1 MNLTQKIL
9 KNHLLKGELVPGEEI
24 AIRIDQTLTQDSTG
38 TMAYLQ
44 LEAMGV
50 DRVKTERSMAY
61 IDHNTLQTG
70 FENADDHQYITTVA
84 KKHGIYLSKPG
95 NGICHQVQL
104 ERVGKPGRTLLG
116 SDSHTPTG
124 GALGMLAI
132 GAGGLDVAVAM
143 GGGAYYLNCPKVVNV
158 HLTGKLP
165 RGVAAK
171 DVILELL
178 RRLTVKG
185 GVGKVMEYTGEG
197 VESHHC
203 QYGRGTGRNDLRVPQ
218 RRSGP
223 PLPEGA
229 GARGRLSA
237 PVCRP

>member
-9 KNHLLKGELVPGEEI
+9 KSHLLKGELVPGEEI

-104 ERVGKPGRTLLG
+104 ERIGKPGRTLLG
-116 SDSHTPTG
+116 SDSHTARWACWPSARADWTW
-124 GALGMLAI
+124 
-132 GAGGLDVAVAM
+132 
-143 GGGAYYLNCPKVVNV
+143 PW
-158 HLTGKLP
+158 P
-165 RGVAAK
+165 WAA
-171 DVILELL
+171 
-178 RRLTVKG
+178 
-185 GVGKVMEYTGEG
+185 
-197 VESHHC
+197 
-203 QYGRGTGRNDLRVPQ
+203 
-218 RRSGP
+218 
-223 PLPEGA
+223 
-229 GARGRLSA
+229 ARIT
-237 PVCRP
+237 